1 MITKTIKVILQITC
15 VAIVAVAYNDLTNA
29 LPVAVKINENVVLKE
44 IKNDLKSLN
53 APQKKVPELANAV
66 YTSHQS
72 TGLNPKLI
80 IALMCTES
88 KFNVGAVGPVNK
100 TKIRFV
106 GLMQTPT
113 ATHFSD
119 VDTLHGAR
127 ILKEK
132 LAITDQDLRRAL
144 ALYKGGINPAAFRQA
159 DQVMLLYQELQ
170 KKEI

>member
-1 MITKTIKVILQITC
+1 MITKTIKTLAQIVSVGFVIL
-15 VAIVAVAYNDLTNA
+15 AYNDLTNA
-29 LPVAVKINENVVLKE
+29 LPVAVKINENAVLKE
-44 IKNDLKSLN
+44 IKNDLRSLN

-88 KFNVGAVGPVNK
+88 KFNVSAVGPVNR

-132 LAITDQDLRRAL
+132 LAITDQDLRKAL
-144 ALYKGGINPAAFRQA
+144 ALYKGGNNSTAFRQA
-159 DQVMLLYQELQ
+159 DDVLKLYSKLA
-170 KKEI
+170 KNDI